1 MELVDFLKS
10 NTSIPRRMIGLNI
23 NTESIKSY
31 DYELLKFTRS
41 VISDSKFWLTGI
53 DICELDSALAWIYY
67 RDF

>member
-31 DYELLKFTRS
+31 DYELLKFARS
-41 VISDSKFWLTGI
+41 VISDSKF
-53 DICELDSALAWIYY
+53 
-67 RDF
+67 

>member
-41 VISDSKFWLTGI
+41 VISDSKF
-53 DICELDSALAWIYY
+53 
-67 RDF
+67 

>member
-31 DYELLKFTRS
+31 DYELLKFARS
-41 VISDSKFWLTGI
+41 VISDSKFWLAGI
-53 DICELDSALAWIYY
+53 DICELDTAFAWIYY